1 MLTSFPADCCA
12 LVVEDEPVQALDLSC
27 MLAGFGCGVIG
38 PADSAPEALQ
48 LLAKRRPCFA
58 LLDANLP
65 ADGLGPLTDS
75 LVRLEVPFAVL
86 ATGLEEHFALYR
98 LPLLRAAPRLIKP
111 FNPWN
116 LHQTASVLHQISL
129 RSKLAA
135 ADRRIKEG
143 QACLT
148 QQIRLI
154 ERLESTGTPTTLA
167 NSLLHEIARTLRIMR
182 ASRSILRQ
190 QLESYDAQA

>member
-1 MLTSFPADCCA
+1 MLTPFPADCCA

-38 PADSAPEALQ
+38 PADSAGEALQ
-48 LLAKRRPCFA
+48 LLARRRPSFA

-65 ADGLGPLTDS
+65 AGGLGPLTDS
-75 LVRLEVPFAVL
+75 LARLEVPFAVL
-86 ATGLEEHFALYR
+86 ATGLEHPALYR

-129 RSKLAA
+129 RSKLVA

-143 QACLT
+143 QARLT

-190 QLESYDAQA
+190 QLESYDA